1 MHFAFAHQ
9 CRVLVR
15 GCSLGLVELYGD
27 VTAEIQKLHL
37 EECRGFVLW
46 KAYFGICFENNS
58 INIYNSDSILWSPM
72 ALFYKNKNHSCWS
85 WSSCVV
91 ISWFLLL
98 QKKTQQNKLMIWG
111 VSSQR
116 FSLNSKKMSLCC
128 WLWWR
133 WVTVSCSGCWDG
145 WCFP

>member
-1 MHFAFAHQ
+1 MLQGSCCEMHFAFAHQ

-58 INIYNSDSILWSPM
+58 INIYNSDSKSYGHLWPCFIRIKIT
-72 ALFYKNKNHSCWS
+72 AAEVGP
-85 WSSCVV
+85 VV
-91 ISWFLLL
+91 L
-98 QKKTQQNKLMIWG
+98 
-111 VSSQR
+111 
-116 FSLNSKKMSLCC
+116 
-128 WLWWR
+128 
-133 WVTVSCSGCWDG
+133 
-145 WCFP
+145 